1 MTMTQARRS
10 LIKRLTELNDILY
23 ESSEPSQVDTEQTD
37 LALAYWVEDLIE
49 LATANRLTIREIQ
62 ASLTKGGN

>member
-23 ESSEPSQVDTEQTD
+23 ESSEPSRVDTDQTD
-37 LALAYWVEDLIE
+37 LALACWVEDLIE
-49 LATANRLTIREIQ
+49 LAMANRLTIKEIQ
-62 ASLTKGGN
+62 ESLTKGGH